1 MGPLRSLYDGN
12 VMTSMTSLLATL
24 RCHGLD
30 KLFHPAKSLYQY
42 LLYVD
47 ETIFLL
53 GKLGTNNRTPIYP
66 DQFRIHK
73 SQSFSLFVQSK
84 SGSNNEQD
92 DANNHTNQHQD
103 FYVENPMWEK
113 PWDHGP
119 PKQFDYQQI
128 IGSQLFFLRF
138 N

>member
-66 DQFRIHK
+66 DQFTSPNHFPSLCNQNQDQTMNKMMQTITQINTK
-73 SQSFSLFVQSK
+73 SFTWK
-84 SGSNNEQD
+84 
-92 DANNHTNQHQD
+92 T
-103 FYVENPMWEK
+103 
-113 PWDHGP
+113 
-119 PKQFDYQQI
+119 
-128 IGSQLFFLRF
+128 
-138 N
+138 